1 MNGLDG
7 IGVVCERLERGGLI
21 PLAERHEIVLLHIQV
36 GELEPRQGI
45 FEVAPDP
52 FNRVQ
57 LWTVGRQG
65 HQAYVGRKG
74 ESLGRMGSTVV
85 QEQEVEAVRESLGE
99 GIHEELEALGI
110 QIRQFQEEPLTRRGF
125 HGPIDIE
132 PLKHVL
138 HHADGLHARGG
149 EAPPADGETPKRL
162 SSWLNTRTGRV
173 FVAGIACWRCS

>member
-1 MNGLDG
+1 LRSRQTRS
-7 IGVVCERLERGGLI
+7 IG
-21 PLAERHEIVLLHIQV
+21 
-36 GELEPRQGI
+36 
-45 FEVAPDP
+45 
-52 FNRVQ
+52 FNS
-57 LWTVGRQG
+57 WTVGRQE

-85 QEQEVEAVRESLGE
+85 QEQEVEAGWESLGE

-138 HHADGLHARGG
+138 YHADGLHAIGG
-149 EAPPADGETPKRL
+149 EAPPADGEEAEAALVLAEHPD
-162 SSWLNTRTGRV
+162 RTGVRGGNRLLEM
-173 FVAGIACWRCS
+173 FLTGGLEGWDGLRLFLCGSGAAL